1 MLLNGLRIR
10 RNHSTRAI
18 EIQSINHNIFTSRI
32 PNYTCHVGDTII
44 ALNGRNVTLMSL
56 AEVNGI
62 LRQEV
67 IYQIN
72 TISNS
77 TPDNEQI
84 QQSHNNSL
92 EIPRQPSYYNGLEI
106 RRSRNNRGRVEIH
119 SIDNN
124 VLRNLIPNYTCQV
137 GDTLVSLNNVNV
149 FGMPFPEVDSML
161 RSQQL
166 HSIHSQRGIPSA
178 HALGPET
185 NAARTEIPVLNRSY
199 NQLLQGELLL
209 IYYS

>member
-44 ALNGRNVTLMSL
+44 ALNGRNVALMSL
-56 AEVNGI
+56 AAVNGI

-137 GDTLVSLNNVNV
+137 GDTLVSLNNVNIV
-149 FGMPFPEVDSML
+149 GMTFVEVETML
-161 RSQQL
+161 RSHIL
-166 HSIHSQRGIPSA
+166 HSILTQRGIPITQVIGS
-178 HALGPET
+178 EE

>member
-32 PNYTCHVGDTII
+32 PNYTCHVGDTVIE
-44 ALNGRNVTLMSL
+44 LNGRNITLMSL

-77 TPDNEQI
+77 TPNNEQI
-84 QQSHNNSL
+84 QQSHI
-92 EIPRQPSYYNGLEI
+92 E
-106 RRSRNNRGRVEIH
+106 RV
-119 SIDNN
+119 
-124 VLRNLIPNYTCQV
+124 T
-137 GDTLVSLNNVNV
+137 
-149 FGMPFPEVDSML
+149 FPEVDTML
-161 RSQQL
+161 RSQHLQ
-166 HSIHSQRGIPSA
+166 SIRSERGIPIPQA
-178 HALGPET
+178 FGPEANDT
-185 NAARTEIPVLNRSY
+185 RTEIPVLNRSY
-199 NQLLQGELLL
+199 NQLLQGQ
-209 IYYS
+209 